1 MPSWK
6 LWFRRGITAVILLIV
21 LAAAL
26 CAAGLV
32 PYLLSVW
39 STSML
44 LLSLSASLAFA
55 LVTWD
60 GAWLDAMSWRTY
72 ERAYECEGS
81 SDSAPGEA

>member
-1 MPSWK
+1 MPSRK
-6 LWFRRGITAVILLIV
+6 LWFRRGITVVILPIV

-32 PYLLSVW
+32 SYLLSVW
-39 STSML
+39 STSIL
-44 LLSLSASLAFA
+44 LLALSASLAFA

-60 GAWLDAMSWRTY
+60 GAWLDAMIWRTY

-81 SDSAPGEA
+81 PDSDLGEA